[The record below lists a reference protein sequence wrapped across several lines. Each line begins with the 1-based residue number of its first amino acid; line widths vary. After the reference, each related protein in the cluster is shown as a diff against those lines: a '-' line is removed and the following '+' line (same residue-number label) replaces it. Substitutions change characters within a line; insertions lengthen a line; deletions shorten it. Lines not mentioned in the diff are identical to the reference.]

1 MFIGIGTRLRPEAI
15 RAALD
20 GCLATPDEM
29 REYAERWEG
38 IEPSMS
44 AWMTH
49 EYLRRAVV
57 SYQRKKRLCNN
68 LVRNRSLKQGRQ
80 HNARASSS

>member
-57 SYQRKKRLCNN
+57 SNQRKKRL
-68 LVRNRSLKQGRQ
+68 
-80 HNARASSS
+80 